1 MGDKEHHVHFS
12 GGSGFGKDN
21 NIMIQPQRHGHI
33 DVHLG
38 FLQLHHRYLVEFSI
52 PWNLCIHGEGNIIAP
67 AMIVESPNLNCRI
80 IDFAQ
85 DKDGLR
91 LKIEL
96 LAYKEKIL
104 KEEVQV
110 MCCKSGL
117 PLKILLNA
125 RVLGKDKG
133 TPLLRNGIRSIAVE
147 NDHDEDDDD
156 DDDDEDDDEVIR
168 TRLRMSLSMENRQK
182 P

>member
-12 GGSGFGKDN
+12 GASGLGKDN

-38 FLQLHHRYLVEFSI
+38 FLQLHHRLYALQRKQSYHISCLCVLSRYHLEFSI
-52 PWNLCIHGEGNIIAP
+52 PWNICVHGELFAP
-67 AMIVESPNLNCRI
+67 AVVASNQHNPDCHI
-80 IDFAQ
+80 IELMQ
-85 DKDGLR
+85 EKDGLK

-96 LAYKEKIL
+96 LAYKERIL
-104 KEEVQV
+104 KEEVEV
-110 MCCKSGL
+110 MCCKSGT

-133 TPLLRNGIRSIAVE
+133 TPLLRNGIRSVAVE
-147 NDHDEDDDD
+147 GVEKDDTSD
-156 DDDDEDDDEVIR
+156 
-168 TRLRMSLSMENRQK
+168 
-182 P
+182 

>member
-12 GGSGFGKDN
+12 GASGLGKDN

-38 FLQLHHRYLVEFSI
+38 FLQLHHRYHVEFSL
-52 PWNLCIHGEGNIIAP
+52 PWNMCVHGELLAP
-67 AMIVESPNLNCRI
+67 AVVVCNHHNPDCHI
-80 IDFAQ
+80 IDLMQ
-85 DKDGLR
+85 EKDGLK

-96 LAYKEKIL
+96 LAYKERIL

-110 MCCKSGL
+110 MCCKSGT

-133 TPLLRNGIRSIAVE
+133 TPLLRNGIRSVAVE
-147 NDHDEDDDD
+147 GIDKDEIS
-156 DDDDEDDDEVIR
+156 E
-168 TRLRMSLSMENRQK
+168 
-182 P
+182 

>member
-12 GGSGFGKDN
+12 GASGLGKDN

-38 FLQLHHRYLVEFSI
+38 FLQLHHRYHVEFSI
-52 PWNLCIHGEGNIIAP
+52 PWNICVHGELFAP
-67 AMIVESPNLNCRI
+67 AVVASNQHNPDCHI
-80 IDFAQ
+80 IELMQ
-85 DKDGLR
+85 EKDGLK

-96 LAYKEKIL
+96 LAYKERIL
-104 KEEVQV
+104 KEEVEV
-110 MCCKSGL
+110 MCCKSGA

-133 TPLLRNGIRSIAVE
+133 TPLLRNGIRSVAVE
-147 NDHDEDDDD
+147 GVEKDDTSD
-156 DDDDEDDDEVIR
+156 
-168 TRLRMSLSMENRQK
+168 
-182 P
+182 

>member
-12 GGSGFGKDN
+12 GASGLGKDN

-38 FLQLHHRYLVEFSI
+38 FLQLHHRYHLEFSI
-52 PWNLCIHGEGNIIAP
+52 PWNICVHGELFAP
-67 AMIVESPNLNCRI
+67 AVVASNQHNPDCHI
-80 IDFAQ
+80 IELMQ
-85 DKDGLR
+85 EKDGLK

-96 LAYKEKIL
+96 LAYKERIL
-104 KEEVQV
+104 KEEVEV
-110 MCCKSGL
+110 MCCKSGT

-133 TPLLRNGIRSIAVE
+133 TPLLRNGIRSVAVE
-147 NDHDEDDDD
+147 GVEKDDTSD
-156 DDDDEDDDEVIR
+156 
-168 TRLRMSLSMENRQK
+168 
-182 P
+182 